1 MVRQQKGKVRWC
13 MSRDIQRMVE
23 IESDCIENSWE
34 AEDFEI
40 CLRSKN
46 SNGIV
51 VEYEGEVVGHLMFT
65 HSPGRFGL
73 VSVVVH
79 PSKRRMGL
87 GSKMVRHLLKKM
99 DNVDGPAFTEVMVS
113 ERELESQQ
121 FFKSFGFLATGI
133 KHHHF
138 GPDHDGYRFQLKK
151 IAIDEYG
158 LEVVS

>member
-1 MVRQQKGKVRWC
+1 MVRQKGKVRWC
-13 MSRDIQRMVE
+13 IARDIRRMVE
-23 IESDCIENSWE
+23 IESDCVENPWE

-46 SNGIV
+46 SNGFV
-51 VEYEGEVVGHLMFT
+51 VEHEGEVAGHLMFT

-73 VSVVVH
+73 VSIVIH

-87 GSKMVRHLLKKM
+87 GTKLVRHLLKRM
-99 DNVDGPAFTEVMVS
+99 DRADGPVFTEVMVS
-113 ERELESQQ
+113 DKQLESHQ
-121 FFKSFGFLATGI
+121 FFKSLGFVATGI

-138 GPDHDGYRFQLKK
+138 GPDHDGYRFRLNK
-151 IAIDEYG
+151 IEIDEYG